1 MELLSPAGNV
11 DKLRYCYTYGA
22 DAAYIGLKNFSLR
35 VKADNFY
42 EDEYKKVAQLKELF
56 PGRRLHCALNI
67 SFHNS
72 EIDRL
77 IEDIPYFKLYPIDA
91 FIVQDLGIVPI
102 LQKNFPNAD
111 LHLSTQASCM
121 NREAVKMYKSIGFKR
136 VVMGREASLK
146 EIAEIKDAV
155 PDMEI
160 ECFVHGAM
168 CIAYAGRCLMSAY
181 LNGRSAQEG
190 FCSHT
195 CRWNYKLMAPILGQA
210 GGGMQT
216 GAALQSGGG
225 MQTGTS
231 LQTGAV
237 QPTDSALQAR
247 NTFQTGTTSQ
257 TASPHTQD
265 SLPMQKAIE
274 LAQSGKLVLNEEKR
288 PDEYFPVYE
297 GENFTAVLSSKDL
310 CMIDHLADLK
320 KAGVDSLKIEGRMK
334 SIYYVAMVTRAYRK
348 ALDALEGKI
357 TEENA
362 KPFVAEL
369 YKASHRPFTTAFYY
383 NRSDADV
390 TVSGAA
396 DSPYL
401 LAGEI
406 KEALTAEESD
416 FVFKKA
422 AQLTKRRQDEREK
435 LCPQAL
441 AALEERI
448 KNQPDKHLAAVEK
461 KEGFAFY
468 TLAPLNMIT
477 RQTLLELVTPAIV
490 SRKLKAE
497 EFCLVNPN
505 TGEVYNWVCD
515 GHPCAI
521 YTSIPL
527 SQGDLLR
534 ALDPGYKEGIF
545 RDNGR

>member
-11 DKLRYCYTYGA
+11 DKLRYCYAYGA

-42 EDEYKKVAQLKELF
+42 ADEFLRVRNLKEQY

-77 IEDIPYFKLYPIDA
+77 VNDIPYFREYPIDA

-102 LQKNFPNAD
+102 LQKNFPDAQ

-121 NREAVKMYKSIGFKR
+121 NREAVKMYRSLGFSR

-195 CRWNYKLMAPILGQA
+195 CRWDYDVMLPGQTVD
-210 GGGMQT
+210 G
-216 GAALQSGGG
+216 
-225 MQTGTS
+225 
-231 LQTGAV
+231 
-237 QPTDSALQAR
+237 
-247 NTFQTGTTSQ
+247 
-257 TASPHTQD
+257 SPY
-265 SLPMQKAIE
+265 SPVAKSI
-274 LAQSGKLVLNEEKR
+274 AQSGELVLREHKR

-310 CMIDHLADLK
+310 CMIDHLAELK

-334 SIYYVAMVTRAYRK
+334 SVYYVAMITRAYRK
-348 ALDALEGKI
+348 ALDALDGKI
-357 TEENA
+357 SDAEA
-362 KPFVAEL
+362 APFVEEL
-369 YKASHRPFTTAFYY
+369 YKVSHRPYATGFYFS
-383 NRSDADV
+383 RTDADV
-390 TVSGAA
+390 TVSGASESTWDLCA
-396 DSPYL
+396 
-401 LAGEI
+401 EI
-406 KEALTAEESD
+406 GAAISELDMEKILEKGSSLEKRRAEEYESLVPQAKEAYDQRVKNLPDRYLPGVA
-416 FVFKKA
+416 KKDGW
-422 AQLTKRRQDEREK
+422 KMY
-435 LCPQAL
+435 P
-441 AALEERI
+441 I
-448 KNQPDKHLAAVEK
+448 KA
-461 KEGFAFY
+461 
-468 TLAPLNMIT
+468 LNMIDADT
-477 RQTLLELVTPAIV
+477 KLELVAPDIC
-490 SRKLKAE
+490 SREVKRE
-497 EFCLVNPN
+497 DYVLVNPN
-505 TGEVYNWVCD
+505 TGEVYRWCCD
-515 GHPCAI
+515 GHPAVI
-521 YTSIPL
+521 YTSIEIP
-527 SQGDLLR
+527 SGSLLR
-534 ALDPGYKEGIF
+534 AYVAENPRASGK
-545 RDNGR
+545 R